1 MPLYSLAPSSR
12 YFPYGN
18 TMSVLGSRLSGLVQ
32 ITDYL
37 YISNRR
43 AAKDTSVIAN
53 LNISCIINVTLDEG
67 KPCLPS
73 VEYVWVPVPDSPET
87 QLQEHF
93 NTVADKIDKV
103 RGQHGRVL
111 VHCCAGVSRSAT
123 LCLAF
128 LMKHCSMS
136 LVEAHGLLKSRR
148 PMIRPNSGFWKQLI
162 EYEVKLRGTSSVMM
176 VSSPVGLIPDLYE
189 KETRGLI
196 PF

>member
-1 MPLYSLAPSSR
+1 
-12 YFPYGN
+12 
-18 TMSVLGSRLSGLVQ
+18 MSVPGSRLSGLGQ

-37 YISNRR
+37 YIGNAK
-43 AAKDTSVIAN
+43 AAKDSSVITR
-53 LNISCIINVTLDEG
+53 LNINCIINATLDDS

-73 VEYVWVPVPDSPET
+73 VDYVWVPVADSPET
-87 QLQEHF
+87 QLEEHF
-93 NTVADKIDKV
+93 DTVADKIDKV
-103 RGQHGRVL
+103 RMQHGRVV

-136 LVEAHGLLKSRR
+136 LVEAHGLVKSRR
-148 PMIRPNSGFWKQLI
+148 PIIRPNAGFWKQLI
-162 EYEVKLRGTSSVMM
+162 EYEVKLRGTRSVMM